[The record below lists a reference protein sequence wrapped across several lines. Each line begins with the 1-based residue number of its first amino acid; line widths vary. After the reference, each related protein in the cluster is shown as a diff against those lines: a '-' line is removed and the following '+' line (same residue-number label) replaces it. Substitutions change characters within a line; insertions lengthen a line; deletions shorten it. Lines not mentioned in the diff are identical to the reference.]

1 MFYMPGRF
9 CRNSLLFIELEKW
22 QCTRK
27 LRQSCR
33 ENPKVQMLQR
43 IASADE
49 SGESRRWCCIG
60 SHSSSMVLSTTKNA
74 MRCFQMP
81 SWSAWRRATSK
92 IRSGQANQ
100 MDQQQDRQVTKFWN
114 EKISKTT
121 TYAHTDTCTNAHTN
135 THAHIHTRTK
145 TQARAHAHVYAC
157 HPCCHALT
165 CLDKDVNCILWSA
178 TFQGCFQEMIN
189 FNWHKIVLSPR
200 KKCPV
205 LCKFWITFQGLG
217 VPKTC
222 SSLSCKEQLLPNIHS
237 RNNIIWFCICAM
249 SFYKYLEWILLLLWL
264 YFQFL
269 VT

>member
-1 MFYMPGRF
+1 MLECTIHSLKMQHVFFEVCMKDFLNCQISQDLCLLLHGPKGDVPVANICSICCYIFLFTDSIRYIESKMKCRQRFSSPGREVQPKKAPDIDWKKCFIYMPGRF

-33 ENPKVQMLQR
+33 VNPKVQMLQR

-100 MDQQQDRQVTKFWN
+100 MDQQQDRQVNKF
-114 EKISKTT
+114 
-121 TYAHTDTCTNAHTN
+121 
-135 THAHIHTRTK
+135 
-145 TQARAHAHVYAC
+145 
-157 HPCCHALT
+157 
-165 CLDKDVNCILWSA
+165 
-178 TFQGCFQEMIN
+178 
-189 FNWHKIVLSPR
+189 
-200 KKCPV
+200 
-205 LCKFWITFQGLG
+205 
-217 VPKTC
+217 
-222 SSLSCKEQLLPNIHS
+222 
-237 RNNIIWFCICAM
+237 
-249 SFYKYLEWILLLLWL
+249 
-264 YFQFL
+264 
-269 VT
+269 